1 MKALRAGIMIA
12 LVLGLVAFGAASL
25 WLGSGIKAAVTT
37 YGPRILG
44 APVALD
50 AVILTPWSGKG
61 MIKGLEIGNPPGFKG
76 PRALRVGSVELT
88 VKLASLATDTIVVES
103 LVVREPE
110 LAYELGPGGSNFARL
125 QKNAEAAAG
134 SPAPSQAGGA
144 GKSLFI
150 RELRVNGGKVGVS
163 AAGQGMSVSL
173 PPVALS
179 NLGGKGR
186 TPAQA
191 AAEVMR
197 AITGSATKAVSNLGG
212 KALEAAASG
221 VLGKLGGLLKKK

>member
-1 MKALRAGIMIA
+1 MKALRAALMIV
-12 LVLGLVAFGAASL
+12 LVLGAVAFGAASL
-25 WLGSGIKAAVTT
+25 WLGAGIKSAVVT

-76 PRALRVGSVELT
+76 PRALRVGSVELQ
-88 VKLASLATDTIVVES
+88 VKLSSLASDTIVVES
-103 LVVREPE
+103 LVVRDPE

-125 QKNAEAAAG
+125 QKNAEGAAG
-134 SPAPSQAGGA
+134 SPAPSQTGG
-144 GKSLFI
+144 GKSLLI
-150 RELRVNGGKVGVS
+150 RELRVTGGKVGVS
-163 AAGQGMSVSL
+163 AAGQGATVSL
-173 PPVALS
+173 PSVALS

-191 AAEVMR
+191 ASEVMR
-197 AITGSATKAVSNLGG
+197 AITGAATKAVSNIGG